1 MTRCRTAAVIAALSL
16 LLKVGV
22 AIAAELSPEMART
35 AAAAD
40 QERTVRV
47 MWGDNVLGGSAGAAI
62 IQDGMNRMFG
72 THLRVLYV
80 PGDSMP
86 QVGNQIM
93 AEAQAKHAASSDVW
107 IAPTTH
113 IGRGEKAGILQ
124 KVNWTALLPGRITD
138 RMVEADGGAVRF
150 VSNVGGVT
158 YNTELLPNPPKS
170 LMGFLAPEFKGKL
183 ATTPYAAGFDIL
195 ATDDFWGLDK
205 TLDYARKLSAQVSA
219 LMRCNEGARIASGEV
234 EALLIDCG
242 NDTAYTVAEKGAP
255 VAHYLA
261 SDYLNERFF
270 YLAVP
275 TNAEHPNAAK
285 VMIAWLLTPDGQE
298 LSWRTWNEDLSMFP
312 GSHAA
317 KLIADAEAGGGK
329 LRELSV
335 AWWLAHPD
343 SAEALDKVVKIFR
356 AAVH

>member
-1 MTRCRTAAVIAALSL
+1 MPKIFIVALAAFLLAHHGAVAAD
-16 LLKVGV
+16 
-22 AIAAELSPEMART
+22 LSPEMAKA

-40 QERTVRV
+40 KEGTVRV
-47 MWGDNVLGGSAGAAI
+47 MWGDNVLGGSTGAKE

-72 THLRVLYV
+72 THVRVLYA

-93 AEAQAKHAASSDVW
+93 AEAQANQAASSDVW

-124 KVNWTALLPGRITD
+124 RIDWQALVPGRISD
-138 RMVEADGGAVRF
+138 RMVEANGGAVRF
-150 VSNVGGVT
+150 VSNIAGVS
-158 YNTELLPNPPKS
+158 YNTDLLPHPPKT
-170 LMGFLAPEFKGKL
+170 LMGFLAPEYKGKI

-205 TLDYARKLSAQVSA
+205 TLDYATKLSAQVSA
-219 LMRCNEGARIASGEV
+219 LMRCNEGARIAAGEV

-242 NDTAYTVAEKGAP
+242 GDTAETLAEKGAP

-261 SDYLNERFF
+261 RDFLNERFF

-275 TNAEHPNAAK
+275 KNAEHPNAAK
-285 VMIAWLLTPDGQE
+285 VMIAWLLTPEGQAF
-298 LSWRTWNEDLSMFP
+298 SWRSWYEDLASYP
-312 GSHAA
+312 DSHAA
-317 KLIADAEAGGGK
+317 KEIASAEADGGTVK
-329 LRELSV
+329 ELSV

-343 SAEALDKVVKIFR
+343 ASEALDKVVKIFR
-356 AAVH
+356 SAAH

>member
-1 MTRCRTAAVIAALSL
+1 MTRLCRAAALFLMLALPAS
-16 LLKVGV
+16 
-22 AIAAELSPEMART
+22 AAELSPEMAKT

-40 QERTVRV
+40 TEGTVRV
-47 MWGDNVLGGSAGAAI
+47 MWGDNVLGGSAGAKLIEDA
-62 IQDGMNRMFG
+62 MNRMFG
-72 THLRVLYV
+72 THLRVQYV

-124 KVNWTALLPGRITD
+124 KVDWTALLPGRITD
-138 RMVEADGGAVRF
+138 GMVEADGGAVRF
-150 VSNVGGVT
+150 VSNIAGVS
-158 YNTELLPNPPKS
+158 YNTELLPHPPKT

-205 TLDYARKLSAQVSA
+205 TLDYATKLSAQVSA
-219 LMRCNEGARIASGEV
+219 LMRCNEGARIAAGEV

-242 NDTAYTVAEKGAP
+242 GDTAYTVAQKGAP

-261 SDYLNERFF
+261 SDFLNERFF

-285 VMIAWLLTPDGQE
+285 IMIAWLLTPDGQAF
-298 LSWRTWNEDLSMFP
+298 SWRTWNEDLASYP
-312 GSHAA
+312 GSHAG
-317 KLIADAEAGGGK
+317 KLVADAEANGGK
-329 LRELSV
+329 LKELSV

-343 SAEALDKVVKIFR
+343 AAVALDKVVKIFR
-356 AAVH
+356 SAVH